1 MFALVQHSLFR
12 KIVIILF
19 ILPLMFAGGSLISGL
34 TQQPVGSVGSLE
46 VSRAEYENQRQ
57 RVAEGYRSQYGVDT
71 IPAAWGEQIDLEAR
85 QNLVSEYLMR
95 IATEEKEIRA
105 PDDAVALRIRE
116 YEDFQDKD
124 GNFSKA
130 LYDEY
135 VTDPIRFHEQVRRLL
150 NRESLLAAM
159 DAFPIEKIRTR
170 LATFRRQQRIIDEA
184 VVSVTAVF
192 DIPEED
198 INLYYQSRQSD
209 YTLKEK
215 ADFEYLVLS
224 LDEFAK
230 ESEISEEAVQAAYEN
245 YSAEKDDGERRRVRH
260 IYIAGDTE
268 EAKEKAQDIVRR
280 TANEDFTALA
290 KAESD
295 DAGSALLG
303 GDWGF
308 VSFDDLPSDIEEAIF
323 SLKIGEVS
331 SPIIVDGGFS
341 ILKLEEI
348 ARPALPPLSTVRDE
362 MERRAR
368 REQGHDDF
376 DEKIAAL
383 SDIAYVQIGSLLSV
397 AAAADVSLKVAKDI
411 YSATPAA
418 NSSPFQSQDILAELF
433 TPSLV
438 ENGESSA
445 PIALDENTYIFA
457 RAQKYQAARTQ
468 DISEVRDEIEAILS
482 AKLASEQWLEN
493 KTTGGDIDLPADIE
507 WEKLRTVNLT
517 GNEEEELGDDD
528 EEQIIDEVFAAD
540 LSSGLPA
547 YAMILEPNQVRIIRV
562 RKVVNDTPLDK
573 DFLVID
579 ELLTPQQKG
588 LAGAGYLDSLRHRYK
603 VDFDKP
609 DTASQ

>member
-1 MFALVQHSLFR
+1 
-12 KIVIILF
+12 
-19 ILPLMFAGGSLISGL
+19 MFAGGSLISGL
-34 TQQPVGSVGSLE
+34 TQQPVGTVGSLE

-57 RVAEGYRSQYGVDT
+57 RIAEGYRSQYGVDT
-71 IPAAWGEQIDLEAR
+71 IPVAWGEQIDLEAR

-105 PDDAVALRIRE
+105 PDDAVAVRIRE

-124 GNFSKA
+124 GNFSKE

-135 VTDPIRFHEQVRRLL
+135 VTDPVRFHEQVRRLL
-150 NRESLLAAM
+150 NREPLLTAM

-170 LATFRRQQRIIDEA
+170 LATFRRQQRIIDES
-184 VVSVTAVF
+184 VISVTAVF

-198 INLYYQSRQSD
+198 INRYYQTRQSD

-215 ADFEYLVLS
+215 ADFKYLVLS

-230 ESEISEEAVQAAYEN
+230 EAKISEEAVQTAYEN

-260 IYIAGDTE
+260 IYIAGNTE
-268 EAKEKAQDIVRR
+268 KAKEKAQDIVLRA
-280 TANEDFTALA
+280 ANEDFAALA
-290 KAESD
+290 QAESD

-308 VSFDDLPSDIEEAIF
+308 VSFDDLPSDIEDAIF
-323 SLKIGEVS
+323 RLQIGEVS
-331 SPIIVDGGFS
+331 SPVIVEGGFS

-348 ARPALPPLSTVRDE
+348 ARPALPPLATVRDE

-368 REQGHDDF
+368 RKQGHDDF
-376 DEKIAAL
+376 DEKITAL

-397 AAAADVSLKVAKDI
+397 AAAANVSLKVAKDI

-418 NSSPFQSQDILAELF
+418 NPSPFKSQELLAELF

-438 ENGESSA
+438 ENGENSA

-468 DISEVRDEIEAILS
+468 DISEVHNEIEAILS
-482 AKLASEQWLEN
+482 AQFASEQWREN
-493 KTTGGDIDLPADIE
+493 KADGDGINLPSDIE
-507 WEKLRTVNLT
+507 WIKLRTVNLT
-517 GNEEEELGDDD
+517 GNEEQELGDD
-528 EEQIIDEVFAAD
+528 EEERVIDDIFAAD
-540 LSSGLPA
+540 LSGGLPA
-547 YAMILEPNQVRIIRV
+547 YVMIPEPNQVRVFRV
-562 RKVVNDTPLDK
+562 RKVVNGTPLDK

-579 ELLTPQQKG
+579 ELLTPLQKG
-588 LAGAGYLDSLRHRYK
+588 LAGAGYLDSLRYRYK
-603 VDFDKP
+603 VDFDSP